1 MRRPRL
7 NASTASAGAPAA
19 WLVVVLAV
27 DLVTDPSF
35 VPAVLYGIA
44 PLISSAL
51 LSPRVTAAFAA
62 AALALTTSS
71 VVAANDWGTTE
82 AWIPMG
88 DVALV
93 GVVAVLLA
101 VARVRREAKLAR
113 LVRIAEMA
121 QRAVLPLVPR
131 RIGSLTASARYVSA
145 TEDSLVGGDL
155 YDWFQSDRRICFIVA
170 DVRGKGLGA
179 VEQAA
184 RVIRAFRQSAA
195 SVADPA
201 QMATAMSRYLG
212 PFLDDEEFA
221 TAVILQVVGRDRVT
235 FVSCGHP
242 LPLLVTG
249 QDGAKLVPLPPGLP
263 LGLGERYAAV
273 TIPWAAGDRLLLYT
287 DGLSEARN
295 ATGEFFPVEPLGDLV
310 RKAPFAV
317 ALDEVLRQV
326 RHHVPDGQFS
336 DDLALVL
343 LENSGDSGH
352 RPDWRAIDQVVG
364 ARDRPRGGPGQPAG

>member
-1 MRRPRL
+1 VWLRARKNEAVPVRRLRL

-19 WLVVVLAV
+19 WLVVVVVA

-145 TEDSLVGGDL
+145 TEDSLVGGDPGRQESRG
-155 YDWFQSDRRICFIVA
+155 DQRCDAVQHRRH
-170 DVRGKGLGA
+170 
-179 VEQAA
+179 E
-184 RVIRAFRQSAA
+184 
-195 SVADPA
+195 
-201 QMATAMSRYLG
+201 
-212 PFLDDEEFA
+212 
-221 TAVILQVVGRDRVT
+221 
-235 FVSCGHP
+235 
-242 LPLLVTG
+242 
-249 QDGAKLVPLPPGLP
+249 
-263 LGLGERYAAV
+263 
-273 TIPWAAGDRLLLYT
+273 
-287 DGLSEARN
+287 
-295 ATGEFFPVEPLGDLV
+295 
-310 RKAPFAV
+310 
-317 ALDEVLRQV
+317 
-326 RHHVPDGQFS
+326 
-336 DDLALVL
+336 
-343 LENSGDSGH
+343 
-352 RPDWRAIDQVVG
+352 
-364 ARDRPRGGPGQPAG
+364 